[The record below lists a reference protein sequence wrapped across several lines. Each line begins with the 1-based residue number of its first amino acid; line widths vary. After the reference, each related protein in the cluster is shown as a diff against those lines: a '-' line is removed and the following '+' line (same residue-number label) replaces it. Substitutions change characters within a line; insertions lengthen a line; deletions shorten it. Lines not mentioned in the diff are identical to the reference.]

1 MPTTPWRIAAQSYT
15 VLDPDT
21 KEPAFTLSFIVDH
34 GQADV
39 SRLRMTPAD
48 PNGTALEME
57 FTTGGFV
64 IGEPIKQ
71 PRWLKAFERPDPN
84 LYLDDEKAAE
94 EYHNGLAP
102 QQQDAYV
109 AKRDG
114 YLKRR
119 KEWEKVHGA
128 DADNRQAPAGN
139 RGPDSTDPN
148 SPEAERAR
156 SAKSGVENTSPSD
169 EDRKGMI
176 SQPPGGMAGEAA
188 NIAGVAQQNAPNAVD
203 QQLQRQGET
212 PRAKTLEE
220 LNVEARGRIDKG
232 GEQEQPA
239 SA

>member
-39 SRLRMTPAD
+39 SRLRLTPAD
-48 PNGTALEME
+48 PNGAALEME

-71 PRWLKAFERPDPN
+71 PRWLKAFERPDAN

-114 YLKRR
+114 FLKRR
-119 KEWEKVHGA
+119 KEWEKVHKSDGGAPQAAGETGPDDTSPNAPGA
-128 DADNRQAPAGN
+128 DKAR
-139 RGPDSTDPN
+139 TDK
-148 SPEAERAR
+148 A
-156 SAKSGVENTSPSD
+156 GVEQTSPPD

-176 SQPPGGMAGEAA
+176 SQPPGGMAGEV
-188 NIAGVAQQNAPNAVD
+188 AGAGGAPQNNAPNAVD

-212 PRAKTLEE
+212 RAKTLEE
-220 LNVEARGRIDKG
+220 LNAEAQTRVDNTGK
-232 GEQEQPA
+232 QEQPA